1 MEKDSNVALELIC
14 LVSNIKLKVIM
25 RKSCLL

>member
-1 MEKDSNVALELIC
+1 MEEDSNVALELIF
-14 LVSNIKLKVIM
+14 LASNIKLKVFM